1 MQVKGLHQQHRYTGL
16 KVNKHLSR
24 LFVWFFFF
32 APAGQAGSGQVE
44 EAAGLRSLI
53 YGHS

>member
-24 LFVWFFFF
+24 LFVCFF

>member
-24 LFVWFFFF
+24 LFVFCFFLLLR
-32 APAGQAGSGQVE
+32 ARQ
-44 EAAGLRSLI
+44 EADKRRKRLD
-53 YGHS
+53 